1 MKKMLFGIALCSTM
15 LVSCQNDTVDSFTLD
30 STGFSGSFDLTE
42 SRVYLHEDDFYRWET
57 GDEVSVFTADS
68 RNRKYKAVT
77 GDVIQTDLE
86 FVSKPENSNGISMP
100 LKSNYAIFPYNE
112 SNCLSLITGPYYTL
126 STILPSEQVYDKN
139 KKSLDY
145 AIMVSKIPANETLFT
160 FKNSNALIK
169 LNINAKQDYAD
180 EATIQTIKV
189 ESKAHKLAGTVKME
203 VEQNDYTATIW
214 EEVAHGASTPS
225 NTITLTN
232 CSDAGTIGT
241 VAKTFLLVIP
251 AGVYEAGDLTFTI
264 DTDKD
269 TYDLTISTKNSYD
282 VKRSQY
288 IELNATLGSDFEG
301 TFDKEILTEIPASID
316 LNNETVKIVT
326 NLDATQTLTVNGT
339 GTLLLN
345 SHEITTTN
353 GPAIKIGNGANVTF
367 EVKGD
372 VSLKGSTH
380 GIEIPNDA
388 TLKITGK
395 GNLTVIGN
403 NGEDNADD
411 TDGSGIS
418 GSVEIDGLSSL
429 TAKGYGKNGYGI
441 GSANA
446 TVTIKNTKNIVAQ
459 GGYVQPNFISDTSY
473 GKKEPEGAPAIG
485 GAKIVLDNVEVTKI
499 DGGSKAAGIGARY
512 HESTDI
518 TIKNSIINEVNGGNA
533 SAGIGGSRVQDIY
546 APDPQT
552 IKITISQS
560 TITANGG
567 EFGAGIG
574 TGYCTYT
581 SNGNIKENNIVITA
595 SNITAQGG
603 RGASGIG
610 TGYHVAMLTGSIDAS
625 STISATA
632 GALVDEDLKW
642 GCRITYP
649 QNIGYGGVDP
659 NREYK
664 DVTPTF
670 TVKGIVIDEPTEYTK
685 SE

>member
-57 GDEVSVFTADS
+57 SDEVSVFTADS

-112 SNCLSLITGPYYTL
+112 SNCLSFITGSYYTL

-169 LNINAKQDYAD
+169 LNVNAKQDYAD

-214 EEVAHGASTPS
+214 EDVAHGASTPS

-269 TYDLTISTKNSYD
+269 TYDLTISTKKSYD

-301 TFDKEILTEIPASID
+301 TFVKEILTEIPASID
-316 LNNETVKIVT
+316 LNNETVEIVT

-459 GGYVQPNFISDTSY
+459 GGYVQPNFISDTSN
-473 GKKEPEGAPAIG
+473 GKSEPEGAPAIG
-485 GAKIVLDNVEVTKI
+485 GAKIILDNVEVTKI
-499 DGGSKAAGIGARY
+499 DGGSKAAGIGARFW
-512 HESTDI
+512 ESTDI

-533 SAGIGGSRVQDIY
+533 SAGIGGSRVY
-546 APDPQT
+546 KHEPRS
-552 IKITISQS
+552 IKIYIKDSK
-560 TITANGG
+560 ITAKGGDYGSGIGSGYDTYCNTNQEQNGATNHIIIEG
-567 EFGAGIG
+567 ASVIKAEGGKYAAGIG
-574 TGYCTYT
+574 TGHHYAVLTGYISSEVNVTDVKAGEDFYKETYT
-581 SNGNIKENNIVITA
+581 
-595 SNITAQGG
+595 TAQ
-603 RGASGIG
+603 A
-610 TGYHVAMLTGSIDAS
+610 
-625 STISATA
+625 
-632 GALVDEDLKW
+632 
-642 GCRITYP
+642 
-649 QNIGYGGVDP
+649 IGYGVVDP
-659 NREYK
+659 AREFSN
-664 DVTPTF
+664 PNITF
-670 TVKGIVIDEPTEYTK
+670 TVAGKVIETPTYGK
-685 SE
+685 